1 MKFTEHA
8 QQRINQRGISPFVVD
23 LIMEFGDVEYH
34 QGKEIFRISRKAE
47 RRLNAYLG
55 GMAGDVKRSLKDIYV
70 VAADDHVVTVARQTR
85 HMKRERH

>member
-1 MKFTEHA
+1 MKFSEHA

-47 RRLNAYLG
+47 RRLDAYLG
-55 GMAGDVKRSLKDIYV
+55 AMAGDVKRSLKDIYI
-70 VAADDHVVTVARQTR
+70 VAADDRVVTVARQTR